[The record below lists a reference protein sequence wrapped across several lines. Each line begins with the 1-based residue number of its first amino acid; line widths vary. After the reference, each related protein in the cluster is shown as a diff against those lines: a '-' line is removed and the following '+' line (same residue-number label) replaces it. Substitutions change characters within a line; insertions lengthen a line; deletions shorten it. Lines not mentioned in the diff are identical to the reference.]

1 MINNLYI
8 ALVLATFCAC
18 KKPKEAIENEAI
30 NPEQVVIY
38 DYAMNGLPSN
48 NAFQNNNAKGGVLQS
63 NLLEEASGLAMSR
76 NNTKILWSHNDR
88 GHANQVFLV
97 GNMGEDYGYFQLS
110 GVGNRDWEDIC
121 LGPGKETNK
130 TYVYVGEIGD
140 NNGVHPSI
148 FIYYFEEPDLTN
160 ETQYAARIIAADK
173 ITSVEYTY
181 PDGPKDAETLM
192 IDPWTNDLYIVSKR
206 TAQSILYRAKYPH
219 TGGELEKLAVF
230 PFNWAV
236 GGDISADG
244 TKIAIKDNY
253 NIYFW
258 ERDQG
263 QSIVDA
269 MRVAPQKL
277 PYIVEPQGE
286 SIAWSLDGN
295 EYFTLSEA
303 SPGIT
308 TELYYYTK

>member
-1 MINNLYI
+1 MKNGFYI
-8 ALVLATFCAC
+8 VFFIVAVSGCN
-18 KKPKEAIENEAI
+18 KPKEVIENEAE
-30 NPEQVVIY
+30 NPTQVVVY
-38 DYAMNGLPSN
+38 DYEMNGLATN
-48 NAFQNNNAKGGVLQS
+48 NEFQNSSTKGGELQS
-63 NLLEEASGLAMSR
+63 SLLVEASGLAMSR
-76 NNTKILWSHNDR
+76 NNTEILWSHNDR

-97 GNMGEDYGYFQLS
+97 GDKGEDYGYFQLS

-121 LGPGKETNK
+121 LGPGKEPNT

-148 FIYYFEEPDLTN
+148 FIYYFEEPDLAN
-160 ETQYAARIIAADK
+160 ETQYAARSIAADK
-173 ITSVEYTY
+173 IYKAEYTY

-192 IDPWTNDLYIVSKR
+192 IDPWTKDLYIVSKR
-206 TAQSILYRAKYPH
+206 TAKSILYRAKFPH
-219 TGGELEKLAVF
+219 VGGELEKLAVF

-244 TKIAIKDNY
+244 TKIAIKDRY

-258 ERDQG
+258 EREQG

-286 SIAWSLDGN
+286 SVAWSLDGK